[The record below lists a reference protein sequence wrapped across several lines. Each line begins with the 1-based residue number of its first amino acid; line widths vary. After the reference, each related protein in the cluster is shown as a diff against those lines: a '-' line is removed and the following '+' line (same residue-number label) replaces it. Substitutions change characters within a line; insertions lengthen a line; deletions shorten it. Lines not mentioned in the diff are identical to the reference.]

1 MTFEQSINTIII
13 KTIDNIYIPF
23 IMDVIKQSTTINN
36 MLEFTDDNNYIPLL
50 HEKCTNTVMMKI
62 KEFLNHIYLNPNE
75 DDLLIEYE
83 KSYGNTPL
91 SEWLEKYINN
101 DINIEMLCDLIM
113 VSDYLDIK
121 NLNTLTCSEM
131 AKRIKNT
138 QSIRELFP

>member
-1 MTFEQSINTIII
+1 MTLEKNINTIII
-13 KTIDNIYIPF
+13 KTIDNIEIPF
-23 IMDVIKQSTTINN
+23 NMDVIKQSNTINN
-36 MLEFTDDNNYIPLL
+36 MLEFTDDNTYIPLL

-62 KEFLNHIYLNPNE
+62 KEFLDHIYLNPNE
-75 DDLLIEYE
+75 DELLVEYE
-83 KSYGNTPL
+83 KSDGNTPL
-91 SEWLEKYINN
+91 SEWLDKYIDN
-101 DINIEMLCDLIM
+101 DVNMEMLCDLIT

>member
-1 MTFEQSINTIII
+1 MTLEQSINTIII
-13 KTIDNIYIPF
+13 KTVDGIDIPF
-23 IMDVIKQSTTINN
+23 NIDVIKQSNTINDI
-36 MLEFTDDNNYIPLL
+36 LEFTDDNTYIPLL

-62 KEFLNHIYLNPNE
+62 KEFLDHIYLNPNE
-75 DDLLIEYE
+75 DKLLIEYE

-91 SEWLEKYINN
+91 SEWLENYINN
-101 DINIEMLCDLIM
+101 DFNINMLFDIIT